1 MKIKVLSDLKEGS
14 LLGQGFQFSAN
25 VWIFSFHRTSLG
37 TLTLLN
43 QTLGQNA
50 ELLAVDERL
59 PVRVVGRRHEE
70 RVDLVLAVGATLH
83 LKRAGLLVS

>member
-1 MKIKVLSDLKEGS
+1 MKEGS

-43 QTLGQNA
+43 QTLGQDA
-50 ELLAVDERL
+50 ELLAVDQRL
-59 PVRVVGRRHEE
+59 AVRVVRGGHEQ
-70 RVDLVLAVGATLH
+70 RVDLVFAVGAALD
-83 LKRAGLLVS
+83 LKRKRIASVGNH